1 MRHFFLLLLALL
13 APLAAQAQSTVRAGS
28 LRYDSLL
35 HALPQYALVEKQMA
49 ELRAKYESE
58 TRYNELS
65 FQRQFSEFLQ
75 GQKNFPENILLK
87 RQRDLQEQMERSI
100 AFRHEA
106 DSLLAA
112 AEDELLLPLRRQ
124 LDHAIYQVGLERGYE
139 CIVDRG
145 QPALRFVHPSVVE
158 DATPYV
164 LHKLGL
170 APAPAPAAQPQPA
183 PADLVPV
190 AVETAPEA
198 TQGEL

>member
-1 MRHFFLLLLALL
+1 MRQLLLTLLLLLPALT
-13 APLAAQAQSTVRAGS
+13 AGAQSSVRAGS

-35 HALPQYALVEKQMA
+35 HVLPQYAQVQQQMA
-49 ELRAKYESE
+49 DLRLKYEAE
-58 TRYNELS
+58 TKYNELS

-112 AEDELLLPLRRQ
+112 AEADLMRPLRQQ
-124 LDHAIYQVGLERGYE
+124 LDQAIRQVGLEHGYE
-139 CIVDRG
+139 YIIDRD

-170 APAPAPAAQPQPA
+170 AQPAPAAAQPLNPAAQPL
-183 PADLVPV
+183 PAG
-190 AVETAPEA
+190 EA
-198 TQGEL
+198 GAL

>member
-100 AFRHEA
+100 AFRHQA
-106 DSLLAA
+106 DSLLRC
-112 AEDELLLPLRRQ
+112 AEDELLKPLRQQ
-124 LDHAIYQVGLERGYE
+124 LAAALRAVGLERGYE
-139 CIVDRG
+139 YIFDLDAGVF
-145 QPALRFVHPSVVE
+145 PFVHPSVAE

-164 LHKLGL
+164 TEKLRYGDAVPTL
-170 APAPAPAAQPQPA
+170 LPTPVPQAVPAEPSPSEISP
-183 PADLVPV
+183 L
-190 AVETAPEA
+190 
-198 TQGEL
+198 

>member
-1 MRHFFLLLLALL
+1 MRQLLLTLLLLLPALT
-13 APLAAQAQSTVRAGS
+13 AGAQSSARAGS

-35 HALPQYALVEKQMA
+35 HVLPQYAQVQQQMA
-49 ELRAKYESE
+49 DLRLKYEAE

-112 AEDELLLPLRRQ
+112 AAADRMRPLRQQ
-124 LDHAIYQVGLERGYE
+124 LDQAIRQVGLEHGYE
-139 CIVDRG
+139 YIIDRD

-170 APAPAPAAQPQPA
+170 AQPLNPAAQPLPA
-183 PADLVPV
+183 G
-190 AVETAPEA
+190 EA
-198 TQGEL
+198 GEL

>member
-1 MRHFFLLLLALL
+1 
-13 APLAAQAQSTVRAGS
+13 
-28 LRYDSLL
+28 
-35 HALPQYALVEKQMA
+35 
-49 ELRAKYESE
+49 
-58 TRYNELS
+58 
-65 FQRQFSEFLQ
+65 
-75 GQKNFPENILLK
+75 
-87 RQRDLQEQMERSI
+87 MERSI

-112 AEDELLLPLRRQ
+112 AEAELLLPLRRQ
-124 LDHAIYQVGLERGYE
+124 LDHAIYQVGLEHGYE
-139 CIVDRG
+139 YIIDRD

-190 AVETAPEA
+190 AVETAPDA

>member
-100 AFRHEA
+100 AFRHQA
-106 DSLLAA
+106 DSLLRC
-112 AEDELLLPLRRQ
+112 AEDELLKPLRQQ
-124 LDHAIYQVGLERGYE
+124 LAQAYTISVPTVAIQSDSM
-139 CIVDRG
+139 C
-145 QPALRFVHPSVVE
+145 S
-158 DATPYV
+158 
-164 LHKLGL
+164 
-170 APAPAPAAQPQPA
+170 
-183 PADLVPV
+183 
-190 AVETAPEA
+190 
-198 TQGEL
+198 